1 MKAVLSTVGFIALAW
16 FAYVWFDGKVIDPDR
31 STDEAG
37 QIQLD
42 SDFVF
47 GTVVDCKE
55 IEKMPWFSAIVK
67 MNDREHHV
75 AAASDRMLTKGQN
88 VCVGT
93 LEGTTNGND
102 MYVVVP
108 SVTQR

>member
-1 MKAVLSTVGFIALAW
+1 
-16 FAYVWFDGKVIDPDR
+16 
-31 STDEAG
+31 
-37 QIQLD
+37 
-42 SDFVF
+42 
-47 GTVVDCKE
+47 
-55 IEKMPWFSAIVK
+55 MPWFSAIVK

-75 AAASDRMLTKGQN
+75 AVASDRMLTKGQN